1 MKLFR
6 DALETMPTMSL
17 PADRRAASRFGCQL
31 ETACRSLQSTSNIA
45 YPATIHNLSTG
56 GLALKLA
63 RRFEAG
69 TLLLVRLENPDKTVF
84 FLKLVQ
90 VRHQRANTVGWYH
103 GCTFPMQFSPEQL
116 EALL

>member
-1 MKLFR
+1 MS
-6 DALETMPTMSL
+6 PTE
-17 PADRRAASRFGCQL
+17 RRAATRFFCQL
-31 ETACRSLQSTSNIA
+31 ETACRSLQSTSQLS

-56 GLALKLA
+56 GMALKLA

-69 TLLLVRLENPDKTVF
+69 TLLLVHLENPDKSLF

-116 EALL
+116 ESLL

>member
-1 MKLFR
+1 
-6 DALETMPTMSL
+6 MPPT
-17 PADRRAASRFGCQL
+17 AERRAATRFFCQL
-31 ETACRSLQSTSNIA
+31 ETACRSLQSTSKLS

-69 TLLLVRLENPDKTVF
+69 ALLLVHLENPDKSLF

-90 VRHQRANTVGWYH
+90 VRYQRADTVGWYH
-103 GCTFPMQFSPEQL
+103 GCIFPMQFSPEQL

>member
-1 MKLFR
+1 MS
-6 DALETMPTMSL
+6 PTVE
-17 PADRRAASRFGCQL
+17 RRAATRFFCQL
-31 ETACRSLQSTSNIA
+31 ETACRSLQSTSNIS

-69 TLLLVRLENPDKTVF
+69 TLLLVQLENPAKTLF

-90 VRHQRANTVGWYH
+90 VLHQRANTVGWYH
-103 GCTFPMQFSPEQL
+103 GCTFPMHFSREQL